1 MIRSLLRTPSGAAE
15 VAADALR
22 VLAVIGI
29 VVAGIGFTPVDA
41 LSLAAVAVVMFL
53 PRLLGLRPSVDIAFG
68 LVALVAVWSSVLEIY
83 ITTRWWD
90 LPMHFATNGL
100 FAAVLTILLV
110 RVHVVADFRT
120 LPRPMLSAAV
130 TTTVVGMSLGVV
142 WEMFEWFGHT
152 FLDEEIYVA
161 YVDTIGDLVWGA
173 AGALLAGCLMPFLS
187 GPSPVGSVGPLGPL
201 GPAGPGVAAGEDLL
215 PPPELE

>member
-1 MIRSLLRTPSGAAE
+1 MIRSLLSRPSGAAE
-15 VAADALR
+15 IAADAVR

-29 VVAGIGFTPVDA
+29 VVAGIGWTPVDA

-68 LVALVAVWSSVLEIY
+68 LVALIAVWSSVLEIY

-90 LPMHFATNGL
+90 LPVHFAANGL
-100 FAAVLTILLV
+100 FAAVFTILLV
-110 RVHVVADFRT
+110 RARVVADFRT

-130 TTTVVGMSLGVV
+130 TTTAVGMSLGVL
-142 WEMFEWFGHT
+142 WEVFEWYGHT
-152 FLDEEIYVA
+152 FLDDEIYVA
-161 YVDTIGDLVWGA
+161 YVDTIGDLVWGS

-187 GPSPVGSVGPLGPL
+187 GPSP
-201 GPAGPGVAAGEDLL
+201 AGAAGALGSAGAGAPDADDLL